1 MDSTLTPTPTP
12 ESIPEPF
19 QKRQQLA
26 WFMLLGG
33 FGFFLLLLV
42 LVPFGVNAYLNNA
55 TQPLQLHL
63 NANNGTVS
71 IVETSGARLALLPD
85 EPPREVELGTTIFTN
100 VTATGLF
107 TILTPDVE
115 KTLARLQLYSN
126 TELDLIRAE
135 QPRFGLSDQPI
146 QAHMQLNS
154 GRVRLTLPE
163 GQEERPFQLILVTP
177 HTTVYLT
184 QTGQYAVEVNG
195 TSSQVTVHEG
205 QAMIWTQ
212 TETQTM
218 TADQRAVVTEDQMIH
233 LALTTER
240 NLLQNG
246 DFAQGFSRWAL
257 FAWRLELEDQ
267 PSGITDIRQVGGAPT
282 LHIARAGLGHA
293 DVKMRQTINQDVTDF
308 QGLRLNVTFRIV
320 YQSLEV
326 CGIQGSECPLFV
338 LLNYIDSGGI
348 SREFQHGFYA
358 LGTPDDDRTPGA
370 CISCALIQ
378 TSHEWVP
385 GNQIYFFEL
394 DVHEELARQ
403 GFNPPSFI
411 ESLSLIASGHSFE
424 VDVIEVALM
433 AQE

>member
-1 MDSTLTPTPTP
+1 MDSTLTPTP
-12 ESIPEPF
+12 EILPEPF

-26 WFMLLGG
+26 WFMLLGS

-42 LVPFGVNAYLNNA
+42 LVPFGVNSYLNNA
-55 TQPLQLHL
+55 TQPLHLQL
-63 NANNGTVS
+63 NANNGSVN

-85 EPPREVELGTTIFTN
+85 EPPREVEPGATIFTN

-107 TILTPDVE
+107 AILTPDE
-115 KTLARLQLYSN
+115 EQTLARLQLYSN
-126 TELDLIRAE
+126 TELNLIRAE
-135 QPRFGLSDQPI
+135 QPRFNLSDQPR
-146 QAHMQLNS
+146 QSYLQLNS
-154 GRVRLTLPE
+154 GRVRLTLPD
-163 GQEERPFQLILVTP
+163 GGERPFQLILVTP
-177 HTTVYLT
+177 HTTVYLA
-184 QTGQYAVEVNG
+184 QAGQYAVEVNG

-205 QAMIWTQ
+205 QAMLWTQ

-218 TADQRAVVTEDQMIH
+218 TADQRAVVTEDQVIH
-233 LALTTER
+233 GDLTTER

-246 DFAQGFSRWAL
+246 DFTQGLSRWAL
-257 FAWRLELEDQ
+257 FAWRLELDDQ
-267 PSGITDIRQVGGAPT
+267 PSGITDVRQVGGAPA

>member
-1 MDSTLTPTPTP
+1 MIAQNPTTDS
-12 ESIPEPF
+12 F

-26 WFMLLGG
+26 WFMLLGS

-42 LVPFGVNAYLNNA
+42 LVPFGVNTYLINA
-55 TQPLQLHL
+55 TQPLQLQL
-63 NANNGTVS
+63 NANNGSVS

-107 TILTPDVE
+107 TILTPDEE

-126 TELDLIRAE
+126 TELDLVTAE
-135 QPRFGLSDQPI
+135 QPRFGLSDRPRH
-146 QAHMQLNS
+146 AYLSLDN
-154 GRVRLTLPE
+154 GRIRLTVPD
-163 GQEERPFQLILVTP
+163 GGERPFQLTLVTP
-177 HTTVYLT
+177 HATFYMG
-184 QTGQYAVEVNG
+184 QAGQYSVEVNG
-195 TSSQVTVHEG
+195 ANSQFTVHEG
-205 QAMIWTQ
+205 QAMIR
-212 TETQTM
+212 TETETHTM
-218 TADQRAVVTEDQMIH
+218 TAEQRAVVTEDQTIRGA
-233 LALTTER
+233 LATER

-246 DFAQGFSRWAL
+246 DFSQGLSRWAL

-267 PSGITDIRQVGGAPT
+267 PSGMTDVREVGGAPA
-282 LHIARAGLGHA
+282 LHIARSGLGHA

-308 QGLRLNVTFRIV
+308 QGLRLHVTFRIV

-338 LLNYIDSGGI
+338 LLNFIDGNGL

-378 TSHEWVP
+378 TSHERVP
-385 GNQIYFFEL
+385 ANQIYFFEM
-394 DVHEELARQ
+394 DIHEELARQ

-424 VDVIEVALM
+424 VDVIDVALI